1 MGASESKGGETV
13 WGCCE
18 TRAAKGV
25 PRSDHISTRLCGVG
39 MGLDSQLLAANRV
52 RSLLPYRTEGIVF
65 PEPNPLLNGLVR
77 VAHYVPL
84 GISLVYAWIVIC
96 QQKA

>member
-52 RSLLPYRTEGIVF
+52 RSLLP
-65 PEPNPLLNGLVR
+65 EPNPLLNGLVR